1 MRVRGVRVSEDSV
14 WVRVEDALF
23 LGERLLSL
31 SDLKIINCV
40 GERYLI

>member
-23 LGERLLSL
+23 LGERVT
-31 SDLKIINCV
+31 KPEMV
-40 GERYLI
+40 T